1 MLTAS
6 INSFGLIGQAKPKLT
21 MEQAK
26 EGAELFVKKQG
37 YTNFPLIQDTLKIIR
52 EFFDSPNIIEILKF
66 RHNML
71 EASAIGAKAYKNGW
85 IVAFRYSKTY
95 KPNMKMK
102 FDFKRYGRAVTL
114 DIFGDKIQIEHKDIM
129 LEPFQTISSSE
140 KRLHPK

>member
-6 INSFGLIGQAKPKLT
+6 IISFGLIGQAKPKLT

-37 YTNFPLIQDTLKIIR
+37 YTNFPLIQD
-52 EFFDSPNIIEILKF
+52 IEILKF

-129 LEPFQTISSSE
+129 LEPFQTISCSE